1 MGCTRAVGRDSRQE
15 ESRVGP
21 EVLGRVGTSWTRPA
35 RRMPRMQMN
44 LDIADNHRKKRGI
57 SLIDCKVSVSLC
69 RSNKRKIIRRY
80 SVYFDHRGFE
90 TCASE
95 FRWVCLCLVGH
106 ARVENGSEH
115 NEKGTCYMILY

>member
-44 LDIADNHRKKRGI
+44 LDIADNHRKKGGSALLIVR
-57 SLIDCKVSVSLC
+57 SLL
-69 RSNKRKIIRRY
+69 
-80 SVYFDHRGFE
+80 
-90 TCASE
+90 
-95 FRWVCLCLVGH
+95 VCVGQIKE
-106 ARVENGSEH
+106 R
-115 NEKGTCYMILY
+115 